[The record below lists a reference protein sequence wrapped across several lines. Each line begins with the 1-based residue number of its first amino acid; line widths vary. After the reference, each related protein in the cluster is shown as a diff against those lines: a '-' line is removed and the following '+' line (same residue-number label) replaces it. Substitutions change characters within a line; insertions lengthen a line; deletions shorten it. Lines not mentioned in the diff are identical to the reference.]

1 MLDLNRFYEKYNS
14 PIEDKYLS
22 SIDSIRKIVE
32 NTEEEGCYNK
42 YFNVAGNFILKTAA
56 LEKEMNEKYFEEKTF
71 EELKDINY
79 KLYKELAPENYNRS
93 YMNPAYAVEIFGDGI
108 GQILSYFYGVVRRN
122 VHYAFYHKRFNMY
135 ETNEAFISI
144 YNYVTKNEVDK
155 EQLRK
160 LATIVETENLNRDEE
175 IRTAEDMSAEFSFVG
190 DICCEACCE
199 DLRYLFR
206 FGVYIS
212 ENEIKSAQLLKK
224 FSDEEVDSI
233 AAAVVKA
240 YLKGFA
246 TRNKAKTERNVSRI
260 IHLVGLERIT
270 KAIINNLR
278 NRGMDGVVASIISKN
293 INEQVNF
300 DHKFDKSLYID
311 EGYIGLK
318 EEAYKKGLLNN
329 KENIAD
335 KYLGNIIM
343 VICGEEN
350 FQYEIKKENLQ
361 LSKEQSALMQ
371 KYNLSMK
378 KIREKNIPGREV
390 SYTGIAFPSAEI
402 GENYETI
409 FRDIIKINMVESDE
423 VELIQQ
429 TLIGALDKGEAVHI
443 KGTNG
448 NETDITIYLNKL
460 NNPEKESNF
469 ANCGADVNIP
479 VGEVYT
485 SPRLKGSNGLLHIEE
500 IIVDGINYENLKLEF
515 KDGYIDKYSCTNFE
529 DEEKSME
536 FVKKNI
542 ILPHET
548 LPIGELAIGTNTF
561 AYVVTKKHGIVDKLH
576 TLIVEKMGPHIAI
589 GDTCFAWNEDNSLY
603 NIYDGKEM
611 IARDNERSILR
622 KESVEKAYV
631 NTHKDLTIPYDS
643 LGEISVLLSEGGKI
657 DIIRNGR
664 FVLEGTEVLN
674 KPFDYEISK

>member
-22 SIDSIRKIVE
+22 SIESVKKILE
-32 NTEEEGCYNK
+32 NTKEEDCYSK
-42 YFNVAGNFILKTAA
+42 YFNAAGNFILKTAA

-71 EELKDINY
+71 EELQAVNY
-79 KLYKELAPENYNRS
+79 SLYEELAKENYNTS
-93 YMNPAYAVEIFGDGI
+93 YMNPAYAVEVFGECI
-108 GQILSYFYGVVRRN
+108 GQILSYFYGVIRRN

-135 ETNEAFISI
+135 EINEAFINL
-144 YNYVTKNEVDK
+144 YKYVVSNEVDK

-160 LATIVETENLNRDEE
+160 LATIVETGNLNRDEE
-175 IRTAEDMSAEFSFVG
+175 IRIAEDMSAEFSFVG
-190 DICCEACCE
+190 DVACEACCE

-212 ENEIKSAQLLKK
+212 ENEIKAAQLLKK
-224 FSDEEVDSI
+224 FSQEEVDSI
-233 AAAVVKA
+233 AETVVKA
-240 YLKGFA
+240 YLKGFS
-246 TRNKAKTERNVSRI
+246 TRNKAKTQRNVSRI

-278 NRGMDGVVASIISKN
+278 NRGMEGVVASIISKN
-293 INEQVNF
+293 INEQVSF
-300 DHKFDKSLYID
+300 DHKFDNSLYID
-311 EGYIGLK
+311 EKYITLK
-318 EEAYKKGLLNN
+318 EEAYKNGLQNN

-350 FQYEIKKENLQ
+350 FQYEIKEKNLQ

-378 KIREKNIPGREV
+378 KIKEKNIPGNEI

-429 TLIGALDKGEAVHI
+429 TIIESLDKGEAVHI

-460 NNPEKESNF
+460 ENPEKESNF

-485 SPRLKGSNGLLHIEE
+485 SPKLKGSHGLLHIEE

-529 DEEKSME
+529 DEEKNME

-542 ILPHET
+542 ILPNET

-589 GDTCFAWNEDNSLY
+589 GDTCFAWNEDNKLY

-611 IARDNERSILR
+611 VARDNERSILR

-643 LGEISVLLSEGGKI
+643 LGEISVLLPEGGKI
-657 DIIRNGR
+657 EIIRNGR

-674 KPFDYEISK
+674 KPFDDEALR